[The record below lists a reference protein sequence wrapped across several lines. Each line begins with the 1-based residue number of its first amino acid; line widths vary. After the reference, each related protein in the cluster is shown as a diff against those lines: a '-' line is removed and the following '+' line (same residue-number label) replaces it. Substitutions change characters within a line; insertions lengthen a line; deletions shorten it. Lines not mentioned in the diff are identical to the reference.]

1 VRIPLAIAGVVVRE
15 MYRRKDFYVIFV
27 LIAVI
32 TLLLGSVSF
41 FNDRQVIRYLK
52 DACLLLIWL
61 AGLVMA
67 ITSAARQIPSEIEA
81 RTIFPLL
88 AKPVSRLD
96 VLVGKFLGCWAACGL
111 GLLAFY
117 LFLAFFTAFREHH
130 WPSAGIWQAFWLQ
143 WCMLGLVIAMTLAGS
158 VIFAAP
164 SSTSTIVFLAV
175 LGILLLGRHLNKVA
189 LRSDEPARSIL
200 YLLYFSIPHLEF
212 FDLREMVV
220 HEGSVGWLPCSGATA
235 YAMVYIAIFLLIGW
249 LRFRSKPLL

>member
-1 VRIPLAIAGVVVRE
+1 MRIPLAIAGVVIKE
-15 MYRRKDFYVIFV
+15 MFRRKDFYVIFV
-27 LIAVI
+27 LIAVL

-67 ITSAARQIPSEIEA
+67 VASAARQIPAEIET

-88 AKPVSRLD
+88 AKPVSRRD
-96 VLVGKFLGCWAACGL
+96 VIVGKFLGCWAACGL

-117 LFLAFFTAFREHH
+117 FFLAVITGLREQQL
-130 WPSAGIWQAFWLQ
+130 PSPVIWQAFWLQ

-164 SSTSTIVFLAV
+164 SSTSTIIFLVV
-175 LGILLLGRHLNKVA
+175 LGVLLLGRHLNKVA
-189 LRSDEPARSIL
+189 LRADEPARSIL
-200 YLLYFSIPHLEF
+200 YVLYFLMPHLEF
-212 FDLREMVV
+212 FDLRELVV
-220 HEGSVGWLPCSGATA
+220 HGNVVGWLPCCVATV
-235 YAMVYIAIFLLIGW
+235 YAWIYTAIFLLIAW